1 VLVTGLLQTGVG
13 RIDLLGAAAAT
24 GAGVFYT
31 IPLFIGRKLKGRVSG
46 RTQVWFGTGLG
57 ALIMLPFAASSVPTA
72 VSQLPL
78 LIPTGILSLGIPYL
92 LIFLSLNHVSAQTAS
107 IGMLA
112 EPVSGVMI
120 GLLIFS
126 EALSTAGL
134 IGCGLILLA
143 IILIS
148 VE

>member
-1 VLVTGLLQTGVG
+1 MLPDPNLKFFVNGNAAGDATVLSPW
-13 RIDLLGAAAAT
+13 RKINS
-24 GAGVFYT
+24 
-31 IPLFIGRKLKGRVSG
+31 PLFIGRKLKGRVSG

-78 LIPTGILSLGIPYL
+78 LIPTGVLSLGIPYL

-120 GLLIFS
+120 GKRVHSI
-126 EALSTAGL
+126 
-134 IGCGLILLA
+134 
-143 IILIS
+143 
-148 VE
+148 